1 MNSTRRSL
9 IRRGAALAA
18 TGALA
23 ASGVFAPSLVQAQGG
38 AGLPMPN
45 VKALVFDTFGTVVD
59 WRNGVARETERILK
73 PMGYDLDWLAF
84 AEAWRKEY
92 GPSMEEIRSGRRPFV
107 KLDILHREN
116 LDRLRPRFKL
126 EKLDESTL
134 AELNLAWHKL
144 DAWPDVGPGF
154 ARLHKRFLMAPCSN
168 GNIALMAD
176 VARRNNLPWDAIL
189 GSEIAQGY
197 KPQPKVYLATCEAFN
212 LKPAQVMMCAAH
224 SGDLAAARALGLRT
238 GPYRSPPERAVRAPA
253 KPNRRARSTWSART
267 STTLRTNSGSEEAAP
282 TTLRH
287 VGGIAELRPS
297 ASSGV
302 AHSNPYS
309 FAFNCDYGR
318 TTW

>member
-1 MNSTRRSL
+1 MDFTRSAL
-9 IRRGAALAA
+9 IRRGAALAT
-18 TGALA
+18 TGMLASSGLLARSHALA
-23 ASGVFAPSLVQAQGG
+23 QG
-38 AGLPMPN
+38 AGGQPMPE

-59 WRNGVARETERILK
+59 WRNGVAREAERLLK
-73 PMGYDLDWLAF
+73 PMGYDVDWLAF

-92 GPSMEEIRSGRRPFV
+92 GPGMEEVRSGRRPFV

-116 LDRLRPRFKL
+116 LDHILPRFKL
-126 EKLDESTL
+126 DKIDGATR

-212 LKPAQVMMCAAH
+212 LEPAQVMMCAAH
-224 SGDLAAARALGLRT
+224 SGDLAAAQALGLKT
-238 GPYRSPPERAVRAPA
+238 GHIGRPGEGGPGTGETEP
-253 KPNRRARSTWSART
+253 K
-267 STTLRTNSGSEEAAP
+267 GSFDV
-282 TTLRH
+282 
-287 VGGIAELRPS
+287 VGKNFHDFADKL
-297 ASSGV
+297 GV
-302 AHSNPYS
+302 
-309 FAFNCDYGR
+309 
-318 TTW
+318 